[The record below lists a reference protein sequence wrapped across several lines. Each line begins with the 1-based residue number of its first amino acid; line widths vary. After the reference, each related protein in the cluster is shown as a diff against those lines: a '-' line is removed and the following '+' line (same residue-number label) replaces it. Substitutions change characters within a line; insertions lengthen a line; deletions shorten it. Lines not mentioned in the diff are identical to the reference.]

1 MLVTTVAAITAV
13 AITEIPVPTVA
24 ATQPIVPT
32 IQSIADTMD
41 ATRADGVWFMSVA
54 TLSANMS
61 CGAMVMGAIVV
72 PAAII
77 HMEAAT
83 AATAI
88 IHTEVTKAIEGPGAM
103 AMVVSG
109 VAGQRSSAGT
119 ELIEGMEG
127 MPKDMRDRSR

>member
-1 MLVTTVAAITAV
+1 MAIRTIV
-13 AITEIPVPTVA
+13 PIRVPTVA
-24 ATQPIVPT
+24 VTQPIGPTTGVPGV
-32 IQSIADTMD
+32 A
-41 ATRADGVWFMSVA
+41 ATDEALFMSVA

-61 CGAMVMGAIVV
+61 CGATVMGAIVV
-72 PAAII
+72 PAATI

-103 AMVVSG
+103 AMVASG
-109 VAGQRSSAGT
+109 VAGQPSSAGT

-127 MPKDMRDRSR
+127 MPKDMRDRNSR

>member
-1 MLVTTVAAITAV
+1 MAIRIIVPIRA
-13 AITEIPVPTVA
+13 PPPTVA
-24 ATQPIVPT
+24 VTQPIDHTTGVPGV
-32 IQSIADTMD
+32 A
-41 ATRADGVWFMSVA
+41 ATGEALFMSVA

-61 CGAMVMGAIVV
+61 CGAMVMGAIAV

-88 IHTEVTKAIEGPGAM
+88 IHTQVTMAIEGPGAM

-119 ELIEGMEG
+119 ERIEG
-127 MPKDMRDRSR
+127 